1 MSAALIT
8 SSALALVV
16 AGAACLY
23 LASPRQSLSRLRWRK
38 AGLFAAAFLLAAW
51 LVWTIRLESSTAF
64 FATLAA
70 LMPLLIA
77 LPSLVALKGK
87 K

>member
-1 MSAALIT
+1 MPAALIH
-8 SSALALVV
+8 SSAFVLVV

-23 LASPRQSLSRLRWRK
+23 LASPRQSLLRLRWRK

-51 LVWTIRLESSTAF
+51 LVWRIRLESSTAF

-77 LPSLVALKGK
+77 LPSLVALRGRK
-87 K
+87 

>member
-1 MSAALIT
+1 MPAAIIP

-23 LASPRQSLSRLRWRK
+23 LASPRQALLRARWRK
-38 AGLFAAAFLLAAW
+38 AGVFAAAFLLAAW
-51 LVWTIRLESSTAF
+51 MVWQVRLESSTAF

-77 LPSLVALKGK
+77 LPSLVALKGRK
-87 K
+87 

>member
-1 MSAALIT
+1 MSAAFLH
-8 SSALALVV
+8 SSAFALVV

-23 LASPRQSLSRLRWRK
+23 LASPRQSLLRLRWRK

-51 LVWTIRLESSTAF
+51 MVWRIRLESSTAF

-77 LPSLVALKGK
+77 LPSVVALKGRK
-87 K
+87 